1 MTHILLP
8 FMILPLY
15 SVMQTIPPYYTRAA
29 KSMGAT
35 ATGHRV
41 LAGVLPA
48 VGAGDRRGRAALV
61 FILAIGYYIT
71 PALVGGQD
79 GQMISNI
86 IDFHMRRSLNWNLA
100 AALGLVLLV
109 FVLFMFWLYD
119 RVVGIDNMKL
129 G

>member
-8 FMILPLY
+8 FMILPIY
-15 SVMQTIPPYYTRAA
+15 SVMKTISPSFVMAA

-35 ATGHRV
+35 NWTAFWRV
-41 LAGVLPA
+41 YFPMTIPG
-48 VGAGDRRGRAALV
+48 VGAGAILV

-100 AALGLVLLV
+100 AALGLVLLI
-109 FVLFMFWLYD
+109 FILFFFWLYD
-119 RVVGIDNMKL
+119 RFVGIDNMKL